1 MSESS
6 LSVFLKRIFPP
17 MQIHV
22 WGGLGSQLFALIA
35 LEEARSR
42 FRLRGFRIVFHSG
55 GVTKR
60 EPDLIELISQDVEIS
75 IINDFLPSPETVSVQ
90 KIVCSWRSITQPML
104 KKISHKLKFVVSWE
118 DSSSEP
124 SFWTM
129 QIRGHYRFLKTS
141 IDSLVCVSDRIFNS
155 KFNGNSGEISSSNA
169 VHFRIG
175 DLVGLKGIIDPSSLE
190 SVMYEIQA
198 RNRLKFQVLSDSEE
212 IASSYLSKVEICP
225 SLKGL
230 NTWETIEIGYKS
242 EVFVGTLS
250 KISYWIVILRVL
262 GRPEMYSYLPSTAT
276 EEITSFF
283 RDLKI
288 SAKIRPYSY
297 GLIESPE
304 T

>member
-6 LSVFLKRIFPP
+6 LSVFVKRILPP

-42 FRLRGFRIVFHSG
+42 FRLRSFRIVFHTG

-60 EPDLIELISQDVEIS
+60 EPDLIELIPEDVEIS
-75 IINDFLPSPETVSVQ
+75 IINDFLPSLETVSVQ
-90 KIVCSWRSITQPML
+90 KIVGSWRSIMQPML

-118 DSSSEP
+118 DFSRGP
-124 SFWTM
+124 SFWTV
-129 QIRGHYRFLKTS
+129 QIRGHYRFLKIS
-141 IDSLVCVSDRIFNS
+141 LDSLVCVSDRIFNS
-155 KFNGNSGEISSSNA
+155 KFNGDSGGISSSNA
-169 VHFRIG
+169 IHFRIG
-175 DLVGLKGIIDPSSLE
+175 DLIGLKGIIDPDSLE

-198 RNRLKFQVLSDSEE
+198 RNHLKFQVLSDSEE
-212 IASSYLSKVEICP
+212 IASTYLSKVEIFP
-225 SLKGL
+225 SAEGL
-230 NTWETIEIGYKS
+230 NTWETIEIGYNS

-250 KISYWIVILRVL
+250 KVSYWIVILRVL

-283 RDLKI
+283 RNLNI

-304 T
+304 A